1 LEDDSSPGITDADSE
16 DPHSICDTESPT
28 PTNSEANINPK
39 NYWHS
44 GEEHRELLAT
54 EGEDDDDDD
63 EDENQA
69 DIDRRKSVE
78 ELVEINSS
86 DSDVGT
92 SANQSSDSDVGNNSY
107 SNEGMKLYGMS
118 SLILLITQ
126 ICLCIFAHYS

>member
-1 LEDDSSPGITDADSE
+1 MEDDSSPGITDADSE
-16 DPHSICDTESPT
+16 DPLSICDTESPT

-54 EGEDDDDDD
+54 EGEDDDDD
-63 EDENQA
+63 EEENQP

-107 SNEGMKLYGMS
+107 SNDGINVIIHASYYKNSFLH
-118 SLILLITQ
+118 
-126 ICLCIFAHYS
+126 LCTWQLKI